1 MDVRTFPNQMRP
13 GVGQKPRRESQRPTL
28 PQHARHCPVLE
39 AGSSLGFLVYPSLGP
54 TESFY
59 LEYRGDGAYRFAY
72 YVSKGGKFDVM
83 FTVTYTMPPNG
94 VGMIREEVG
103 FPKGVPIMSKE
114 AALAVAR
121 TFLVPED
128 MGTPAGAL
136 SLRGNTNF
144 QTPPGWD
151 TVYTPIFNML
161 ERPAPPMM
169 VVRVETDWF
178 AHETEF
184 RYVLEP
190 GEGITAQHNM
200 PIGQVM
206 FVPREEITLVEG
218 TAEELAARNAT
229 QMEFIA
235 AKAGDRLQTPYG
247 MSYSPHYLKKSR
259 EYRHADPK
267 DHKDG

>member
-1 MDVRTFPNQMRP
+1 MEVRVFPNQMRP

-54 TESFY
+54 TESYY
-59 LEYRGDGAYRFAY
+59 LEYRGDGQYRFVY
-72 YVSKGGKFDVM
+72 YVAAGGKFTPM
-83 FTVTYTMPPNG
+83 FTVTYTMPANA
-94 VGMIREEVG
+94 VGMIREDVG
-103 FPKGVPIMSKE
+103 FPKGAPNMLPE

-121 TFLVPED
+121 TFVVPED
-128 MGTPAGAL
+128 IGTPAGAV
-136 SLRGNTNF
+136 SLRGNVSF

-161 ERPAPPMM
+161 ERPSPPML

-200 PIGQVM
+200 PIGQVT
-206 FVPREEITLVEG
+206 FVPREEITFVDA
-218 TAEELAARNAT
+218 TAEQIAERNQT
-229 QMEFIA
+229 QMEFIK
-235 AKAGDRLQTPYG
+235 AKSEDRLQTPYG
-247 MSYSPHYLKKSR
+247 MSYSPHYQKKSR
-259 EYRHADPK
+259 EYRTK
-267 DHKDG
+267 K